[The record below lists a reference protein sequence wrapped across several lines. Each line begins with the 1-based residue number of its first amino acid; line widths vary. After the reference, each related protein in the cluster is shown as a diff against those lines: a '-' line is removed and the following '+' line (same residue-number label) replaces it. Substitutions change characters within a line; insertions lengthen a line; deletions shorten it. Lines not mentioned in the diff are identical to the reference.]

1 MLKQVIFSINL
12 NIGYV
17 QGLIDDIP
25 DAQFADQP
33 VPGHLINHPAWI
45 LGHLATG
52 NDSACV
58 MLGKKSPVCPPA
70 WEKLFGFDSVPHP
83 DRSLFPSKADLL
95 EKYETSSRNLI
106 AVIQSAPPA
115 SLDIPMEGPMASFFP
130 TIGNYVIYDA
140 TSHTGMHLG
149 QLTTWRRLKNLP
161 RLF

>member
-17 QGLIDDIP
+17 QGLIADIP
-25 DAQFADQP
+25 DEQFADQP
-33 VPGHLINHPAWI
+33 VPEILINHPAWI

-52 NDSACV
+52 NDSACL
-58 MLGKKSPVCPPA
+58 MLGQKSPACPPA
-70 WEKLFGFDSVPHP
+70 WEKLFGFDSIPQP
-83 DRSLFPSKADLL
+83 TRSLYPSKAELL

-106 AVIQSAPPA
+106 HALESATPSA
-115 SLDIPMEGPMASFFP
+115 LDIPMEGPMASFFP
-130 TIGNYVIYDA
+130 TIGNYAIYDS

-149 QLTTWRRLKNLP
+149 QLTTWRRLKKLP